1 VTLGKIILDQGEE
14 MFRDL
19 LKIIDPK
26 NVAVGVAPC
35 NIFGFYM
42 EHFSLAFLTALCS
55 QTKRFFESVAL
66 QHFQKISCGSFDR

>member
-26 NVAVGVAPC
+26 NVAVGVASC

-42 EHFSLAFLTALCS
+42 EHFFVGVPYSALFS
-55 QTKRFFESVAL
+55 NQEIFW
-66 QHFQKISCGSFDR
+66 